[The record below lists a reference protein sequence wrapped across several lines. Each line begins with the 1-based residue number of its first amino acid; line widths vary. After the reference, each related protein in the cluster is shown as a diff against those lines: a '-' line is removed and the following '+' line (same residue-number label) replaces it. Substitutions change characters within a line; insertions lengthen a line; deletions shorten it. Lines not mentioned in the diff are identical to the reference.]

1 MEHNR
6 EHRRDVNGEGGF
18 SNGGHDHPGLDHSPN
33 TGRDQSSA
41 LKELL
46 YQLADDDF
54 ILGYRGS
61 EWLGLAP
68 HIEEDVAFSSISQNT
83 MGHAVMFYQLLESLG
98 EGKADD
104 IAHLRKPEVFRNAV
118 LLERPN
124 GPGHYMENPQYDWAY
139 AVVRHYVY
147 DLFKTV
153 RLESLSASSYIPI
166 KQLAIKIL
174 REEKYH
180 LLHWEAWLKQMY
192 QSTDTARMRIDE
204 AIHKTW
210 QDVDGL
216 FSLGEEADSMVSGGL
231 IESSETLKKRWTDLA
246 KKHFA
251 ACGIQSFPS
260 IPKAQLDGRRG
271 EHTDA
276 LADALQTLS
285 EVYRQDPAAN
295 W

>member
-1 MEHNR
+1 ME
-6 EHRRDVNGEGGF
+6 
-18 SNGGHDHPGLDHSPN
+18 
-33 TGRDQSSA
+33 
-41 LKELL
+41 KELL

-104 IAHLRKPEVFRNAV
+104 IAHLRKPEDFRNAV

-124 GPGHYMENPQYDWAY
+124 GLGHYMEKPQYDWAY

-153 RLESLSASSYIPI
+153 RLESLTVSSYTPL
-166 KQLAIKIL
+166 KHLAVKIL

-192 QSTDTARMRIDE
+192 RSTDTARTRIDE
-204 AIHKTW
+204 AINKTW

-216 FSLGEEADSMVSGGL
+216 FSLGQGADSIVSGGL
-231 IESSETLKKRWTDLA
+231 IESGETLKKRWIDLA
-246 KKHFA
+246 KKHFT
-251 ACGIQSFPS
+251 ACGIPSFPS
-260 IPKAQLDGRRG
+260 IPKARLDGRRG

-276 LADALQTLS
+276 LADALKTLS